1 MKYINTKTLFFT
13 ASLLLGVIAVNAQQ
27 SPKVFGK
34 TISEAAI
41 NSETG
46 TIRCV
51 TTEYEEYLKEKFPQR
66 ATNKEFE
73 NWITQKIL
81 SNKTKSNASAQNTT
95 QVITIPVVVHVIHNG
110 DFIGNNENIADEQ
123 VESQIT
129 VLNQDYRRMLGTPG
143 YNTNDVGAD
152 VEIEF
157 CLAQTDPDGLPTNGI
172 DRVDLGQASWG
183 ESDIEN
189 TLKPSTIWDP
199 TQYFNIWVCN
209 FGSDLSGVLG
219 YAQFPSASSLDGL
232 NNNEGSADTDGVIIG
247 YEYFGSINIYP
258 QGNYSYPY
266 DEGRT
271 TTHEI
276 GHALG
281 LLHIWGNSYNNNSCS
296 YSDYCDDTPASNG
309 PNSSCSSHY
318 SCTSYDM
325 IENYMDY
332 TNDACMNIFTQD
344 QKERILAVMENSPRR
359 ASLKTSTV
367 CQVTAGREDFELLN
381 GINLYPNPAQEV
393 LNIATTNNEL
403 PDSYIIYNSLGQ
415 TMAATKV
422 NTAANLS
429 INISAYSSGI
439 YFVSIEKGS
448 ESKVLKFIKK

>member
-1 MKYINTKTLFFT
+1 
-13 ASLLLGVIAVNAQQ
+13 
-27 SPKVFGK
+27 
-34 TISEAAI
+34 
-41 NSETG
+41 
-46 TIRCV
+46 
-51 TTEYEEYLKEKFPQR
+51 
-66 ATNKEFE
+66 
-73 NWITQKIL
+73 
-81 SNKTKSNASAQNTT
+81 
-95 QVITIPVVVHVIHNG
+95 
-110 DFIGNNENIADEQ
+110 
-123 VESQIT
+123 
-129 VLNQDYRRMLGTPG
+129 MLGTPG

-157 CLAQTDPDGLPTNGI
+157 CLAQVDPNGLPTNGI
-172 DRVDLGQASWG
+172 DRVNLGQSSWG
-183 ESDIEN
+183 ESNIEN

-219 YAQFPSASSLDGL
+219 YAQFPSSSGL
-232 NNNEGSADTDGVIIG
+232 SGVSNNAGSADTDGVIIG
-247 YEYFGSINIYP
+247 YEFFGSSNIYP

-281 LLHIWGNSYNNNSCS
+281 LLHIWGNNYNNNACS

-309 PNSSCSSHY
+309 PNSSCSQHY

-332 TNDACMNIFTQD
+332 TNDACMNTFTQN

-367 CQVTAGREDFELLN
+367 CQATAGREDFELLN
-381 GINLYPNPAQEV
+381 GINLYPNPTQGV
-393 LNIATTNNEL
+393 LNIAVANNEL
-403 PDSYIIYNSLGQ
+403 PDSYIIYNNLGQ
-415 TMAATKV
+415 TMANVKV
-422 NTAANLS
+422 TSDTNLS
-429 INISAYSSGI
+429 INTSDYSSGI
-439 YFVSIEKGS
+439 YFISIEKGN

>member
-1 MKYINTKTLFFT
+1 MKHINIKALFIS
-13 ASLLLGVIAVNAQQ
+13 ASLFVGFYANAQQ
-27 SPKVFGK
+27 LPKVFGK
-34 TISEAAI
+34 TINEAAI

-51 TTEYEEYLKEKFPQR
+51 TTEYEEYLKEKFPKR
-66 ATNKEFE
+66 ATSEEFE
-73 NWITQKIL
+73 SWIAQKII
-81 SNKTKSNASAQNTT
+81 SSKTKSATST
-95 QVITIPVVVHVIHNG
+95 QGTVITIPVVVHVIHNG
-110 DFIGNNENIADEQ
+110 DAVGSNENIADGQ

-157 CLAQTDPDGLPTNGI
+157 CLAQVDPNGLPTNGI
-172 DRVDLGQASWG
+172 DRVNLGQSSWG
-183 ESDIEN
+183 ESNIEN

-209 FGSDLSGVLG
+209 FGSDLTGVLG
-219 YAQFPSASSLDGL
+219 YAQFPSLSGLDGL
-232 NNNEGSADTDGVIIG
+232 NNSEGSANTDGVIIG
-247 YEYFGSINIYP
+247 YEYFGSSDIYP
-258 QGNYSYPY
+258 QGNYAYPY

-281 LLHIWGNSYNNNSCS
+281 LLHIWGNTYNNNSCS
-296 YSDYCDDTPASNG
+296 FSDYCDDTPASNG
-309 PNSSCSSHY
+309 PNSSCSQHY

-332 TNDACMNIFTQD
+332 TNDACMNTFTQD
-344 QKERILAVMENSPRR
+344 QKARILAVMENSPRR
-359 ASLKTSTV
+359 ASLTTSTV
-367 CQVTAGREDFELLN
+367 CLAIAGREDFELLN
-381 GINLYPNPAQEV
+381 GINLYPNPTQNV
-393 LNIATTNNEL
+393 LNIAAANNEL
-403 PDSYIIYNSLGQ
+403 PDSFIIYNSLGQ
-415 TMAATKV
+415 TMANVKV
-422 NTAANLS
+422 TSEANLS
-429 INISAYSSGI
+429 INTSDYSTGI
-439 YFVSIEKGS
+439 YFISIEKGN